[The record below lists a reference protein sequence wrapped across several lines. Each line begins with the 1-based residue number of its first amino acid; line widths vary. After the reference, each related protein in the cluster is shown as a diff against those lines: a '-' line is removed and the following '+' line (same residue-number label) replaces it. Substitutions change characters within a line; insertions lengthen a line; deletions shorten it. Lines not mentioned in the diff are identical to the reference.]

1 MKMLKRP
8 VKPTMA
14 KNYLSSTLAENKTK
28 DSFNAVKLRSRLI
41 LRRVMSLRKE
51 V

>member
-1 MKMLKRP
+1 MLRKP

-14 KNYLSSTLAENKTK
+14 KNYLSSTLKENKTR

-51 V
+51 A